1 MCWFF
6 LLWFFSNN
14 PRGCKQDLVVQ
25 RSAEIFFFFYKKVL
39 FGEIEATDEEAPEDW
54 ESNDMDEAECCVEA
68 VLDLLDVEVIDVE

>member
-1 MCWFF
+1 MGVSRT
-6 LLWFFSNN
+6 LLF
-14 PRGCKQDLVVQ
+14 RDQ
-25 RSAEIFFFFYKKVL
+25 RRSFFFYKKVL